1 MSIETALDPDIR
13 GKLQSRCGDEE
24 IAALATRQHGVV
36 SRAQLYSLG
45 LGRRAIEHRLETGR
59 LLSMHRGVYA
69 VGHKKVSRRGRWMAA
84 VLAAGPDAVLSHRD
98 AAALWGVRP
107 CNRARI
113 EVTVPRPQRSRAGI
127 QVHNAPL
134 PADETTVIEGI
145 PVTTVPRTLLDLA
158 AVVDRQQLERALEQ
172 AEAQRLTDP
181 VSLDEL
187 LQRYPGRRGSRKLA
201 KARARGARG
210 ITRSKL
216 EERFQAL
223 LDEAVLPRPE
233 LNAPIELNGRQFE
246 ADCVWRKQRLIVELD
261 GRAWHDTRQAF
272 ERDRERDRLLQA
284 AGWRVVRITWRQL
297 RDDPQA
303 VARDLRRLLR

>member
-1 MSIETALDPDIR
+1 MATERNVKPDIR
-13 GKLQSRCGDEE
+13 AELCARGADAA
-24 IAALATRQHGVV
+24 IAVLAGRQHGVV
-36 SRAQLYSLG
+36 GRGQLAALG
-45 LGRRAIEHRLETGR
+45 LGRRAIGHRLESGR
-59 LLSMHRGVYA
+59 LLPMHRGVYA
-69 VGHKKVSRRGRWMAA
+69 VGHHKVSYKGWYMAA
-84 VLAAGPDAVLSHRD
+84 VLAVGADAVLSHRS
-98 AAALWGVRP
+98 AADLWGIRRTSRRRVDVSVERHLPSRP
-107 CNRARI
+107 EI
-113 EVTVPRPQRSRAGI
+113 EIFWT
-127 QVHNAPL
+127 PL